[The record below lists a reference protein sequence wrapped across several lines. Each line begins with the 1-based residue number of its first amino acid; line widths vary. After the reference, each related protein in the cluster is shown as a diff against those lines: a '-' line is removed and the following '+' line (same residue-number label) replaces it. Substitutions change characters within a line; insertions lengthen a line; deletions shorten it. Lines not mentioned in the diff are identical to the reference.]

1 MNLKGLMKISFI
13 EDRANH
19 LVLFAKVLFFKRSIF
34 EFSVAE
40 TLLLSFHFVSN
51 PDLVFYFFWFL
62 FHWAVEIISSFL
74 HFRTLF
80 ACKFLQRAFFIQ
92 D

>member
-1 MNLKGLMKISFI
+1 MNQKGLMKILVI
-13 EDRANH
+13 EDRVNH

-51 PDLVFYFFWFL
+51 PDVVF
-62 FHWAVEIISSFL
+62 
-74 HFRTLF
+74 
-80 ACKFLQRAFFIQ
+80 
-92 D
+92 